1 MEQACADGSLTQ
13 YRLYLQIHFF
23 MRKFFPHCF
32 ILTLALAAE
41 AQNTTAVRDD
51 TLDARTVLS
60 GESAAARELWLRRQI
75 FVESVLT
82 QNAISVGDSLLIFR
96 LQQQTPLSLSQSE
109 LNALASRVDRLEE
122 KFRREQLG
130 LPPMAPIGTLIGK
143 GIKYLSEKL
152 SGAPSNPLAVIPSET
167 EIEVMN
173 VLWKKTAATS
183 SEIYASLDSTN
194 NLTAAD
200 LQQTLAAMAAR
211 GLLDRRQISPR
222 HELTILGIFTIEE
235 SALNRKNREFIYQP
249 RVARQ
254 TMLSF
259 LDATAFSHRLA
270 SAGNPS
276 LVVDH
281 LRKLMNR
288 LAVTEN

>member
-1 MEQACADGSLTQ
+1 
-13 YRLYLQIHFF
+13 
-23 MRKFFPHCF
+23 MRKFFSSCF
-32 ILTLALAAE
+32 ILIFSLSAP
-41 AQNTTAVRDD
+41 AQDTTAVSDD
-51 TLDARTVLS
+51 TLDAHTALS
-60 GESAAARELWLRRQI
+60 GESAAAREQWLRRQN
-75 FVESVLT
+75 FVENILL
-82 QNAISVGDSLLIFR
+82 QNAINTSDSLLIFR
-96 LQQQTPLSLSQSE
+96 LQQQTPLSLSQSQ
-109 LNALASRVDRLEE
+109 LNAIAPRVDRLEE

-130 LPPMAPIGTLIGK
+130 LPPMSPLGTLIGK

-152 SGAPSNPLAVIPSET
+152 SGASNNPLAVIPSET

-200 LQQTLAAMAAR
+200 LQQTLATMSDR

-222 HELTILGIFTIEE
+222 HELTILGVFTIEE
-235 SALNRKNREFIYQP
+235 SALNRKNREFIYHP
-249 RVARQ
+249 RVARR

-270 SAGNPS
+270 LTGSQS
-276 LVVDH
+276 LILDH
-281 LRKLMNR
+281 MRKLMNR
-288 LAVTEN
+288 LAVTED

>member
-1 MEQACADGSLTQ
+1 M
-13 YRLYLQIHFF
+13 RIFF
-23 MRKFFPHCF
+23 SYCF
-32 ILTLALAAE
+32 ILTLALAAQ
-41 AQNTTAVRDD
+41 AQDTTAVRDN

-60 GESAAARELWLRRQI
+60 GESAAAREQWLRRQI
-75 FVESVLT
+75 FVENILT
-82 QNAISVGDSLLIFR
+82 QNAISAGDSLLIFR
-96 LQQQTPLSLSQSE
+96 LQQQTPLSLSKSQ
-109 LNALASRVDRLEE
+109 LNAIAPRLDQMEE

-130 LPPMAPIGTLIGK
+130 LPPISPIGTLIGK

-152 SGAPSNPLAVIPSET
+152 SGAANNPLAVIPSET

-200 LQQTLAAMAAR
+200 LQQTLAAMADR

-222 HELTILGIFTIEE
+222 HELTILGVFTIEE

-249 RVARQ
+249 RVARR

-270 SAGNPS
+270 ANGSPS

-288 LAVTEN
+288 LAATEN

>member
-1 MEQACADGSLTQ
+1 
-13 YRLYLQIHFF
+13 
-23 MRKFFPHCF
+23 MRKFFLHCF
-32 ILTLALAAE
+32 ILILALS
-41 AQNTTAVRDD
+41 AQAQDTTAVYDD
-51 TLDARTVLS
+51 SLDARTALS
-60 GESAAARELWLRRQI
+60 GESAEAREQWLRRQI
-75 FVESVLT
+75 FVENILM
-82 QNAISVGDSLLIFR
+82 QNAISAGDSLLIFR
-96 LQQQTPLSLSQSE
+96 LQQQTPLSLSKSQ
-109 LNALASRVDRLEE
+109 LNTIAPRVDRLEE

-130 LPPMAPIGTLIGK
+130 LPPMSPIGTLIGK

-152 SGAPSNPLAVIPSET
+152 SGAPNNPLAVIPSET

-173 VLWKKTAATS
+173 ILWKKNAATS
-183 SEIYASLDSTN
+183 SEIYAGLDSTN
-194 NLTAAD
+194 TLTAAD

-222 HELTILGIFTIEE
+222 HEMTILGIFTIEE
-235 SALNRKNREFIYQP
+235 SALNRKNREFLYQP

-254 TMLSF
+254 TMLSY

-288 LAVTEN
+288 LAAREN

>member
-1 MEQACADGSLTQ
+1 M
-13 YRLYLQIHFF
+13 RIFF
-23 MRKFFPHCF
+23 SYCF
-32 ILTLALAAE
+32 VLILSLAAQ
-41 AQNTTAVRDD
+41 AQDTTSVTRD
-51 TLDARTVLS
+51 TPDARTALS
-60 GESAAARELWLRRQI
+60 GESAEARAHWLRRQI
-75 FVESVLT
+75 FVENILT
-82 QNAISVGDSLLIFR
+82 QNAISAGDSLLIFR
-96 LQQQTPLSLSQSE
+96 LQQQTPLSLSQSQ
-109 LNALASRVDRLEE
+109 LNAIAPRVDRLEE

-130 LPPMAPIGTLIGK
+130 LPPMTPLGTLIGK

-152 SGAPSNPLAVIPSET
+152 SGAANNPLAVIPSEA

-173 VLWKKTAATS
+173 ILWKKNAATS
-183 SEIYASLDSTN
+183 SEIYAGLDSV

-200 LQQTLAAMAAR
+200 LQETLAAMAAR

-222 HELTILGIFTIEE
+222 HELTILGVFTIEE

-249 RVARQ
+249 RVARR

-270 SAGNPS
+270 AGSNQS

-288 LAVTEN
+288 LVVMEN

>member
-1 MEQACADGSLTQ
+1 
-13 YRLYLQIHFF
+13 
-23 MRKFFPHCF
+23 MRKFFIYCF
-32 ILTLALAAE
+32 ILTLALAAQ
-41 AQNTTAVRDD
+41 AQDNTAVRDD
-51 TLDARTVLS
+51 TLDARAALS
-60 GESAAARELWLRRQI
+60 GESAAAQEQWLHRQN
-75 FVESVLT
+75 FVENILT
-82 QNAISVGDSLLIFR
+82 QNAISAGDSLLIFR
-96 LQQQTPLSLSQSE
+96 LQQQTPLSLSQSQ
-109 LNALASRVDRLEE
+109 LNAIAPRVDRMEE

-130 LPPMAPIGTLIGK
+130 LPPMVPLGTLLGK

-200 LQQTLAAMAAR
+200 LQQTLATMSDR

-222 HELTILGIFTIEE
+222 HELTILGVFTIEE
-235 SALNRKNREFIYQP
+235 SALNRKNREFLYQP
-249 RVARQ
+249 RVARR

-259 LDATAFSHRLA
+259 LDATAFSYRLA

-288 LAVTEN
+288 LAVTAE